1 MRHCRKAAGEFTR
14 KSSAAE
20 SANFRATGVPDAGKK
35 KICRVSCV
43 DLHLYVQRVSVIGV
57 PDGLSDGEGVVATFF
72 LIRYQSVVA
81 SRREINFAC
90 QLFRISFFIGPLQ
103 QNFANPLVKTF
114 RGKTPFDPP
123 AVTNG
128 NSTGLLRNDHGNRV
142 RFFRQTEPGAM
153 TQSEA
158 AIERLTLT
166 NRKNTGRGRNAA
178 IANNDA
184 AIVQGCFGMKD
195 GQHQL
200 DGK

>member
-81 SRREINFAC
+81 SRREINFAR
-90 QLFRISFFIGPLQ
+90 QFFRISLFIFGVQQDFRDPLAERLRSEIAL
-103 QNFANPLVKTF
+103 NSSPM
-114 RGKTPFDPP
+114 
-123 AVTNG
+123 TNG
-128 NSTGLLRNDHGNRV
+128 NTARLFGCGSGIGCPCLCYSD
-142 RFFRQTEPGAM
+142 QAAM
-153 TQSEA
+153 HEFHT
-158 AIERLTLT
+158 
-166 NRKNTGRGRNAA
+166 
-178 IANNDA
+178 
-184 AIVQGCFGMKD
+184 
-195 GQHQL
+195 
-200 DGK
+200 